1 MINNFKYF
9 FTSIFIIFLL
19 GCGGGSNSS
28 GAAPT
33 NGSAVEDLQRTP
45 REEGSDTV
53 DLVKFWD
60 QIILDGYSRVGRI
73 TGYKYKDYL
82 GINLEAEIN
91 DINTANE
98 QVIIRVRQINH
109 GAKTGDIVSF
119 SGVKSPP
126 FGFSA
131 EVFNKSFEIFEAELD
146 EYKITIP
153 TKQINSKTTKFL
165 GNATYRYKEC
175 TGIQSAKQ
183 QPLDNSLPELKFN
196 SSIAIRT
203 ITVVETTLEG
213 CSPAKSEFITEK
225 YYSKFARQIIG
236 DVRFPFLGQTIR
248 GGASSLLNGDFNL
261 PNGLLKS
268 GERGSVLMMKNFTNF
283 TRNEKMGNTV
293 VTYEIMPH
301 TAQSVFINFISNTFD
316 ESGNLIVTTQDI
328 YGKSPT
334 NSGLNYSLIQ
344 TLVKY
349 NNNARTE
356 VNAIY
361 SESSLDVEPAL
372 YKGSGVIR
380 GTPIGTQ
387 NWTFIPI
394 DVANFKTGSE
404 IQIIINLGNGKSA
417 ASYDLF
423 PNNNPVISVSGTP
436 VGSLANAYDVTPG
449 STTILK
455 YKLPA
460 NKSDVY
466 YLGVQGNW
474 FSPVTDENTFK
485 YNIWIK

>member
-1 MINNFKYF
+1 MIDNLKYF
-9 FTSIFIIFLL
+9 LTSILIIFLF

-28 GAAPT
+28 GAPPT
-33 NGSAVEDLQRTP
+33 NSGAVEDLQRTV

-53 DLVKFWD
+53 DLINFWD
-60 QIILDGYSRVGRI
+60 QIVLDGYSRIGRI
-73 TGYKYKDYL
+73 AGYKYKDYL
-82 GINLEAEIN
+82 GINLEAEIDNVNIAN
-91 DINTANE
+91 DS
-98 QVIIRVRQINH
+98 VIIEVKQINH

-131 EVFNKSFEIFEAELD
+131 DVFNKTFEIFDAELD
-146 EYKITIP
+146 AYKISIP
-153 TKQINSKTTKFL
+153 AKKINSKLTKFI

-175 TGIQSAKQ
+175 TGTQSAKQ
-183 QPLDNSLPELKFN
+183 QPLDNTLPELKFN
-196 SSIAIRT
+196 STIAVRT
-203 ITVVETTLEG
+203 ITVVETILEG
-213 CSPAKSEFITEK
+213 CSPAKSEFTTEK
-225 YYSKFARQIIG
+225 YYSKFPRQTIG
-236 DVRFPFLGQTIR
+236 NVRFSLLGQSIR
-248 GGASSLLNGDFNL
+248 GGASSLIDGDFNL

-268 GERGSVLMMKNFTNF
+268 EERGAVSTMKNFTNF
-283 TRNEKMGNTV
+283 TRNEKMGRTV

-301 TAQSVFINFISNTFD
+301 TTQSVFINFISNTYD

-361 SESSLDVEPAL
+361 SESTLDVEPAL

-380 GTPIGTQ
+380 GTPIRTQ

-394 DVANFKTGSE
+394 DVTNFKAGSE

-423 PNNNPVISVSGTP
+423 PNNNPVISASGTP

-449 STTILK
+449 SRTILK